1 MSHPLPGRALRG
13 NVPRGVSQSRPF
25 FACFCGTFSPSRRQI
40 RSTIVRQA
48 ICIANLPGGALVVH
62 MPTAVVQH
70 PGDHAISVAPK
81 LSRQLDDIL
90 GQPLL
95 IWQAARDLALRGAM
109 LPEDAAGPAL

>member
-1 MSHPLPGRALRG
+1 M
-13 NVPRGVSQSRPF
+13 
-25 FACFCGTFSPSRRQI
+25 
-40 RSTIVRQA
+40 
-48 ICIANLPGGALVVH
+48 VH

-70 PGDHAISVAPK
+70 PGDHAISVAPE

-109 LPEDAAGPAL
+109 LPEDAAGPTFRNAKGLPHMINTPTATGRA